1 MTLAQ
6 HLRRAKELRAAGHD
20 GIGDQHE
27 KLAKAIG
34 ARDADAGPSHRGP
47 RCATGR
53 DLERA

>member
-6 HLRRAKELRAAGHD
+6 HLRRAKELRAA
-20 GIGDQHE
+20 GDQHE